1 MTKNMPATRLPYLL
15 RQLRSAALKGCNIYI
30 PKQCLLCAQVI
41 LTASADHLCPH
52 CRLALPFN
60 LNPCRHCALP
70 LASSEERT
78 SICAQCLTK
87 PLANR
92 AVAPLVHRQG
102 AAFLVHRMK
111 FYRAEPEARALAT
124 MMATQIRLT
133 EMSRLP
139 NVLIP
144 VPIAYTTAV
153 QRTFNQ
159 SALLAWHLAKT
170 FNIAY
175 APRLLM
181 RQGGPAQ
188 RSLSRGQRLAS
199 TGFACRQNAANLA
212 GKHVAIVD
220 DVLTTGATARKISQL
235 LRGLGADLIDVWC
248 ATRTPTED
256 S

>member
-1 MTKNMPATRLPYLL
+1 
-15 RQLRSAALKGCNIYI
+15 
-30 PKQCLLCAQVI
+30 
-41 LTASADHLCPH
+41 
-52 CRLALPFN
+52 
-60 LNPCRHCALP
+60 
-70 LASSEERT
+70 
-78 SICAQCLTK
+78 
-87 PLANR
+87 
-92 AVAPLVHRQG
+92 
-102 AAFLVHRMK
+102 
-111 FYRAEPEARALAT
+111 
-124 MMATQIRLT
+124 
-133 EMSRLP
+133 
-139 NVLIP
+139 
-144 VPIAYTTAV
+144 
-153 QRTFNQ
+153 FNQ

-188 RSLSRGQRLAS
+188 RSLSRGQRLTS

>member
-1 MTKNMPATRLPYLL
+1 MTRNMPATRMPYLL
-15 RQLRSAALKGCNIYI
+15 RQLRNAALKGCNICV

-60 LNPCRHCALP
+60 VNPCRHCALP
-70 LASSEERT
+70 LVSSEERT

-102 AAFLVHRMK
+102 AAFLVHQMK

-139 NVLIP
+139 HVLIP
-144 VPIAYTTAV
+144 VPIAYTSAV

-159 SALLAWHLAKT
+159 VHYWPG
-170 FNIAY
+170 IW
-175 APRLLM
+175 
-181 RQGGPAQ
+181 Q
-188 RSLSRGQRLAS
+188 RRSILPMHPG
-199 TGFACRQNAANLA
+199 C
-212 GKHVAIVD
+212 
-220 DVLTTGATARKISQL
+220 
-235 LRGLGADLIDVWC
+235 
-248 ATRTPTED
+248 
-256 S
+256 